1 MGKDFNLQNLSSGI
15 GLTEELLLSIREKE
29 GYDFIYK
36 EPLTGILP
44 YIYVFRIWCSTMKRY
59 LYLQNIW
66 DYYEEVFTKCSIVF
80 DSSQDTLNNP
90 QLNEEFMNLFI
101 RGQKQNVGRKEE
113 ALIVNGVMYSESDPG
128 LLEALRNYSSS
139 ERFEA
144 TNEFY
149 RLDCGDYLMYD
160 KDASDYGSG
169 LEIVNAFYYE
179 TEMLSSLE
187 RREAW
192 NAELRR
198 RNQIMFSSPKYRR

>member
-15 GLTEELLLSIREKE
+15 GLTERALLTLREKE

-36 EPLTGILP
+36 EPLTGMLP
-44 YIYVFRIWCSTMKRY
+44 WVYVFRIWSSTMKRY
-59 LYLQNIW
+59 IFLQNIW
-66 DYYEEVFTKCSIVF
+66 DYYEEVFDKCLIYF

-113 ALIVNGVMYSESDPG
+113 ALIVNGVLYSESDPA
-128 LLEALRNYSSS
+128 LLEALRNNRSS

-160 KDASDYGSG
+160 KEASEYGSG

-179 TEMLSSLE
+179 TEMLSVFK
-187 RREAW
+187 RRDAW
-192 NAELRR
+192 DAELRR

>member
-15 GLTEELLLSIREKE
+15 GLTEERLLSIREKE

-36 EPLTGILP
+36 EPLTGMLP
-44 YIYVFRIWCSTMKRY
+44 WVYVFRIWSSTMKRY
-59 LYLQNIW
+59 IFLQNIR
-66 DYYEEVFTKCSIVF
+66 DYYEEVFKKCFIYF

-90 QLNEEFMNLFI
+90 KLNEEFMNLFI
-101 RGQKQNVGRKEE
+101 RGQKQNVGREEE
-113 ALIVNGVMYSESDPG
+113 ALIVNGIMYSESDPG
-128 LLEALRNYSSS
+128 LIEALRNNESS

-169 LEIVNAFYYE
+169 LEIVSAFYYE
-179 TEMLSSLE
+179 TEMLSE
-187 RREAW
+187 FKRRDAW
-192 NAELRR
+192 YAELRR
-198 RNQIMFSSPKYRR
+198 SNQIMFSSPKYRR